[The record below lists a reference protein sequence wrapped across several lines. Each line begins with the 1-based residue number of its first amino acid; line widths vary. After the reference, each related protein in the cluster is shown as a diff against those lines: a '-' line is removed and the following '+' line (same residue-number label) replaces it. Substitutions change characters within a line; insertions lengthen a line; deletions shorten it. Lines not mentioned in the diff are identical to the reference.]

1 MKRLF
6 AALAAVCGLAGCS
19 LANTEPP
26 PDNLPWRVDL
36 ASPSGGFGDA
46 GIPKDGAADLS
57 RPGPASTLVVNEV
70 YPHGSD
76 VMTDPDFIELFNGGS
91 GQVNL
96 RGYKVRDHNASWYT
110 LPDDAMIPAGGFY
123 IINCDGTSSGALPGA
138 HVPFKLGGSGDEVH
152 FAGPDGVD
160 VDSVT
165 WGTGLIDVPKGQSL
179 GRVPDQTGPFTVLA
193 KPSRGKSN
201 Q

>member
-1 MKRLF
+1 MTQHF
-6 AALAAVCGLAGCS
+6 AVYVALVGCAGCS
-19 LANTEPP
+19 LANTVPP
-26 PDNLPWRVDL
+26 PDDVQWRTDL
-36 ASPSGGFGDA
+36 AGSGGTPSDA
-46 GIPKDGAADLS
+46 GSGKDGSSDLA
-57 RPGPASTLVVNEV
+57 RPGPPSTLVVNEV

-76 VMTDPDFIELFNGGS
+76 VMTDPDFVELFNGGS

-96 RGYKVRDHNASWYT
+96 RGYKVRDHNATWYA

-123 IINCDGTSSGALPGA
+123 IINCDGLMSGALPGA

-152 FAGPDGVD
+152 FAGPDGIEL
-160 VDSVT
+160 DSTT
-165 WGTGLIDVPKGQSL
+165 WGTGIIDVPKNQSL
-179 GRVPDQTGPFTVLA
+179 GRVPDQTGPFVVLT